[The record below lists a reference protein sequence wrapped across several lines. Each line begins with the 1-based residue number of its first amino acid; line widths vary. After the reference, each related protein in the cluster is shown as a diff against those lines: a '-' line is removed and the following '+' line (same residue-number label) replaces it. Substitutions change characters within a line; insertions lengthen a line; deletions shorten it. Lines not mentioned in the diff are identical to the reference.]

1 MNIFGS
7 PEGDPGEKIPP
18 LHKNNAVNLNVKKTN
33 MVQRVAGFLV
43 VFLLM
48 FFGSSSG
55 QRFPAPGITVPG
67 LKKTHFQVL
76 TKPFK
81 SQFSP
86 IRVFHSPEGSARP
99 DFSLLK
105 LPTGS
110 TYINNLGFF
119 CRQELKLDKVLA
131 IPIRFRLGS
140 KEYVDELEY
149 GTRNLPKR

>member
-1 MNIFGS
+1 
-7 PEGDPGEKIPP
+7 
-18 LHKNNAVNLNVKKTN
+18 

-81 SQFSP
+81 SQF
-86 IRVFHSPEGSARP
+86 RP
-99 DFSLLK
+99 VSVLGYDDCTPGYKFSLLN
-105 LPTGS
+105 LPTSS

-140 KEYVDELEY
+140 KEYVDQLEY
-149 GTRNLPKR
+149 GARNLPKR

>member
-1 MNIFGS
+1 
-7 PEGDPGEKIPP
+7 
-18 LHKNNAVNLNVKKTN
+18 

-48 FFGSSSG
+48 FFGSMSG

-67 LKKTHFQVL
+67 LKKTHFQQL

-86 IRVFHSPEGSARP
+86 VSVFYYEDCMPGYK
-99 DFSLLK
+99 FSLLN
-105 LPTGS
+105 LPTSS

-119 CRQELKLDKVLA
+119 CRQELKLDKVVA

-149 GTRNLPKR
+149 GARNLPKR